1 MKFGVRVAVCGTL
14 LISALSCNHSF
25 DTERRVSVRGSLGE
39 EVYRVFCQRLAASE
53 LPEDV
58 SGAESRALCA
68 GEAPPETAPTP
79 RLRALAENR
88 ERSIAALDRI
98 MPEPLEDDLDRF
110 MLQLVPFYDPPEE
123 VLPSQTRAM
132 GNLLADLAADDEA
145 IAALER
151 LSTRVGYRP
160 LRLAL
165 GVARPLMAY
174 DGLSE
179 FARVALDTI
188 DEGGSAG
195 DEWAE
200 LLQATALELATAA
213 PSPEDD
219 GPGTLEL
226 ARELMFRT
234 RTEFG
239 SGPRRLMVVRDR
251 RGLAVPFSSDG
262 RLPAPFV
269 DMNGDGLAD
278 VDVLGR
284 FIDGSGNL
292 LDLPAPFTY
301 AGEAETLRDPAGR
314 AVRADMTPLYEYRDI
329 NQSMLAGLAREAVGW
344 LDPAQPTLMDMAFG
358 LPVILGPETMRTED
372 LGGVMVE
379 YRGFD
384 TSEGPLFDLVYGA
397 GELLHRDETDD
408 VLALADLLLADHETE
423 LAALIEAGLRGDAVA
438 DATEAALAPDS
449 ELWDDLIEV
458 AQWIAQEPGLL
469 EALLRSFADPRSKR
483 LGTIYAEMMRHR
495 DVVGFDPANLNR
507 PMRDQVWTHE
517 VDRSRPDVAGNESLF
532 QQSIAIIHD
541 LDGVRVCNKEGA
553 VLRIDLGVIN
563 ARWPLFGSAGEC
575 ELIEIKDVA
584 QAYALAIVGRYTLD
598 IKDDT
603 LNWLLDIGRG
613 AGLDADAI
621 LERSS
626 GIDGLTTH
634 PTPEAMNR
642 LLFAMEGNAF
652 LEAIFDPLPTR
663 DGVPVVDRHEPI
675 VFAWERSFRFCGD
688 ELVGP
693 TAPCTSPEEVTF
705 YEAMSPLLEA
715 FDSNDRRTEGRFLFS
730 KLISALHLHWPSAG
744 AEQTQASDPRAPF
757 FAHHDDARSYEPI
770 VAALFGDCLWT
781 GSDPSRRCDP
791 SNAGQF
797 ISRLYDLSRVLD
809 GVEVRPGVDGIDV
822 LADAAESLVDP
833 DRNPGLVD
841 RHGRSTTTTNGGRSI
856 ALTPLH
862 LLVDPLSEF
871 DRAFAAEPERL
882 TRWRGARGVLVDQ
895 LMTVRD
901 AAGGKEL
908 ANRRAYGLLR
918 ELLPFTRARIE
929 DHRRRGD
936 LREWAASLAPRMERT
951 LGSAVGAAAMRFVE
965 AVNADETA
973 EQQVSALAQYLMD
986 EASANDAFDTTVLA
1000 AADLLQILDDEA
1012 NLDPL
1017 LRALSEGIVPGVRDR
1032 VAEGGTI
1039 RAGSLDIQGSA
1050 VDETLVLLSRMVDV
1064 DDRRT
1069 LQALLSNLVALPD
1082 GDAQETALETLIDV
1096 LAEVHR
1102 VEPNRGGP
1110 MRADDHRRVLHTATE
1125 FLLDE
1130 DHGLERLYSVIQS
1143 RQIED

>member
-1 MKFGVRVAVCGTL
+1 MRFGVWAAVGG
-14 LISALSCNHSF
+14 ALFVFTSSCDHSF
-25 DTERRVSVRGSLGE
+25 DTERQVTSRGSLGE

-53 LPEDV
+53 LPDDV
-58 SGAESRALCA
+58 SGVQSRALCA
-68 GEAPPETAPTP
+68 GEAAPETAPTP

-88 ERSIAALDRI
+88 ARAVAALDQV

-110 MLQLVPFYDPPEE
+110 MLELVPFYDPPEE
-123 VLPSQTRAM
+123 LLPSQTRAL
-132 GNLLADLAADDEA
+132 GNLLADLAADEEA
-145 IAALER
+145 VAALER

-179 FARVALDTI
+179 FTRVALDTI

-195 DEWAE
+195 EEWDE
-200 LLQATALELATAA
+200 LLQGIALELATAA
-213 PSPEDD
+213 PSPEED
-219 GPGTLEL
+219 GPSTLEL
-226 ARELMFRT
+226 TRELMFRT
-234 RTEFG
+234 RPEFG
-239 SGPRRLMVVRDR
+239 SGPRRLMAVRDR
-251 RGLAVPFSSDG
+251 RGLAIPFSADG
-262 RLPAPFV
+262 TLPAPFV
-269 DMNGDGLAD
+269 DRNDDGLAD

-292 LDLPAPFTY
+292 LDLPAPFAY
-301 AGEAETLRDPAGR
+301 VGESDALRDPAGR

-329 NQSMLAGLAREAVGW
+329 NQSLLAGLAREAVGW

-358 LPVILGPETMRTED
+358 LPVVLGPEATRTED
-372 LGGVMVE
+372 LGGVTVE

-408 VLALADLLLADHETE
+408 VLALTELLLADHEAE
-423 LAALIEAGLRGDAVA
+423 VAAMIEAGLRGDAVA
-438 DATEAALAPDS
+438 DVTEAALAPDS
-449 ELWDDLIEV
+449 ELWDDLIQV

-495 DVVGFDPANLNR
+495 DAVGFDPSDLNR
-507 PMRDQVWTHE
+507 PMRDQVWTEE
-517 VDRSRPDVAGNESLF
+517 VDRSRPEAAGNESLF

-563 ARWPLFGSAGEC
+563 ARWPLFGGAREC
-575 ELIEIKDVA
+575 ELIEIEDVA

-603 LNWLLDIGRG
+603 LAWLLDIGRG
-613 AGLDADAI
+613 LGLDPDAI

-642 LLFAMEGNAF
+642 LVFAMEGNEF
-652 LEAIFDPLPTR
+652 LEGIFDPLPTR
-663 DGVPVVDRHEPI
+663 DSVPVVERHDPI

-693 TAPCTSPEEVTF
+693 SAPCSSPEEVTF
-705 YEAMSPLLEA
+705 YEAMSPLIEA
-715 FDSNDRRTEGRFLFS
+715 FDSNDRRTDGRFLFS

-744 AEQTQASDPRAPF
+744 AEQTQASDPTAPF

-770 VAALFGDCLWT
+770 IAALFGDCAWV
-781 GSDPSRRCDP
+781 GAGASRRCDP
-791 SNAGQF
+791 EGAGQL
-797 ISRLYDLSRVLD
+797 ISRLHALSAALD
-809 GVEVRPGVDGIDV
+809 AVEVRPGVDGIDV
-822 LADAAESLVDP
+822 LADATEALVDP
-833 DRNPGLVD
+833 ARNPGLVD
-841 RHGRSTTTTNGGRSI
+841 RRGRSTTTTNGGRSI
-856 ALTPLH
+856 PLTPLH

-882 TRWRGARGVLVDQ
+882 ARWRGGRGVLVDQ
-895 LMTVRD
+895 LLAVRD

-908 ANRRAYGLLR
+908 ANRRTYGVLR
-918 ELLPFTRARIE
+918 ELLPFLRARID

-936 LREWAASLAPRMERT
+936 LREWATSLASRLEDTM
-951 LGSAVGAAAMRFVE
+951 GSAVGAAAMRFAE
-965 AVNADETA
+965 AVNADEAA
-973 EQQVSALAQYLMD
+973 EEQVSALAQYLMD

-1000 AADLLQILDDEA
+1000 TADLLQVLDDET

-1017 LRALSEGIVPGVRDR
+1017 LRALSEGIVPGVRAR

-1039 RAGSLDIQGSA
+1039 RAGSLDVRGSA
-1050 VDETLVLLSRMVDV
+1050 VDETLILLKRVTDI
-1064 DDRRT
+1064 DDERT
-1069 LQALLSNLVALPD
+1069 LQALLSNLVALPE
-1082 GDAQETALETLIDV
+1082 GGAQATPLETLLDV
-1096 LAEVHR
+1096 VAEVHR
-1102 VEPNRGGP
+1102 VEPNQGGP
-1110 MRADDHRRVLHTATE
+1110 MRADDHRRVLNTATE

-1130 DHGLERLYSVIQS
+1130 DHGLERIYSVVQS
-1143 RQIED
+1143 RQLED